1 MELVMG
7 WELSEAGLFGCL
19 FLPSLYP
26 GTWAFVG
33 RDPKRL
39 TILEVE
45 RLRD

>member
-19 FLPSLYP
+19 SLPSLYP